1 MEPAS
6 EPVAANDSSML
17 STIRELRQVAE
28 QHGSCDVGAGED
40 ELQAL
45 VSSLRAGPA
54 GGQDPT
60 AGVATTRRA
69 RTNHG
74 ADTAGGSANAEG
86 ASRVAGSSSLL
97 VHQPAVPPTLA
108 SLWLESRTWHFSEG
122 HCDVFGFNIFSP
134 DSVKSGTVQ
143 IFGDLEC
150 RDEWLEYMRE
160 HQPGQP
166 SVAECGWL
174 CIASLSEYDFLF
186 SCFDS
191 SSPHFG
197 RVRHMVNNCC
207 EEWACCDDT
216 IVLVQRLLAWKAKG
230 ADEEALSECSP
241 RPPPSNR

>member
-1 MEPAS
+1 
-6 EPVAANDSSML
+6 ML
-17 STIRELRQVAE
+17 STIRELRQIAE
-28 QHGSCDVGAGED
+28 QHGSCDVAAGED

-45 VSSLRAGPA
+45 VSSLRIAGPA
-54 GGQDPT
+54 GQD
-60 AGVATTRRA
+60 VATRTTRRA
-69 RTNHG
+69 RTNQG
-74 ADTAGGSANAEG
+74 ADPAGGSAG
-86 ASRVAGSSSLL
+86 SGDVASRIAPSSSLL
-97 VHQPAVPPTLA
+97 VQQPAVPPTLA

-150 RDEWLEYMRE
+150 RDEWLEHMRE
-160 HQPGQP
+160 RQLDQP

-197 RVRHMVNNCC
+197 RIRHMVNNCC
-207 EEWACCDDT
+207 EEWACCDDAK
-216 IVLVQRLLAWKAKG
+216 VLVQRLIAWKAKG

-241 RPPPSNR
+241 PPAPAQPLVQTAPC